1 MNATIADING
11 KSFPHGI
18 MLSFCYPWAGDVLRD
33 RITSDSMPLRMARL
47 SVSRAVRQS
56 PYSLW
61 ALLHGHPRLR
71 KWPSRLFLS
80 RGRGTVG
87 AWLLTG
93 HCTRRI
99 SRRAG
104 HVGPD
109 GVGLQIRLFLT
120 ICPSARCFPNFFTVA
135 VCRFRLR
142 FGGAA
147 LALPSNWGILVLQRV
162 HPTRTGTAA
171 RKRANYQRC

>member
-1 MNATIADING
+1 MSDLHAVT
-11 KSFPHGI
+11 HGSTVCQPRCAAI
-18 MLSFCYPWAGDVLRD
+18 
-33 RITSDSMPLRMARL
+33 PLQSVGASPRASAAAEVAVP
-47 SVSRAVRQS
+47 SVSI
-56 PYSLW
+56 P
-61 ALLHGHPRLR
+61 
-71 KWPSRLFLS
+71 

-120 ICPSARCFPNFFTVA
+120 LCPSARCFPNFFTVA